1 MLKVKFIV
9 ELKYIITLT
18 EQNKKNSNLLLRLM
32 YLLIRTNKESKYW
45 KSKFTVEDSI
55 RRREKFAM
63 VFGTATQV
71 DTDSIFWSVVGG
83 SKYICCWA
91 FVICISKSENEKNCI
106 RWERFWENP

>member
-1 MLKVKFIV
+1 
-9 ELKYIITLT
+9 
-18 EQNKKNSNLLLRLM
+18 M

-71 DTDSIFWSVVGG
+71 DTESIF
-83 SKYICCWA
+83 
-91 FVICISKSENEKNCI
+91 
-106 RWERFWENP
+106 